1 MPFEI
6 IICKKNVQIEVQ
18 ILKIEW
24 AYDSAKPRQN
34 PWSLA
39 SAGVAVDPDPVATGK
54 AATVL

>member
-39 SAGVAVDPDPVATGK
+39 SSDAAGVVGK
-54 AATVL
+54 VATVL